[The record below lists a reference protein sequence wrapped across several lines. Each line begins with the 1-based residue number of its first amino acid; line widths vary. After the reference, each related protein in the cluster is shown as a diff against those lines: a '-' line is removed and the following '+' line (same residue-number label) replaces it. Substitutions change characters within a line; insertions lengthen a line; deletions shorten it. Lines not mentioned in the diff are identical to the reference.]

1 MATEPGRWQSRLEE
15 LAARHQ
21 VPGVSLAILADE
33 QITTAAAGVINL
45 ETAVPVTPDA
55 VFQIGSITKVFTTTL
70 LMQLAGQ
77 GRLDLDAP
85 LASVLPELSLSAAGA
100 TEQIT
105 VRHLITHSS
114 GIDGDLF
121 DDYGCGAGNVAR
133 YVAGCSRLA
142 LIHPAGATMSYCNSG
157 FVIAGRIIEV
167 LTGAGWDEALRRG
180 LIGPLGLQRT
190 VTLPEEA
197 IRFRAAFGHLDLD
210 GKQQLAPA
218 WALPGGSG
226 PAGGIIASASDVLEF
241 ARLHLRLGVAADG
254 TRLLSAAG
262 AAAMQEPQ
270 IIVPSYPPGARQIG
284 LGWHLSDWSREKLI
298 GHDGGTIGQYSSLL
312 VLPDRNA
319 AVCLLTNGGHAQLLF
334 HDLFT
339 EIFAELWQV
348 KVPDLPAPAT
358 GLPAA
363 PPAFERTS
371 GGTSEKA
378 YGLTSPARTGGWN

>member
-142 LIHPAGATMSYCNSG
+142 LFIRPEPPCPTATPVSSSRAGS
-157 FVIAGRIIEV
+157 
-167 LTGAGWDEALRRG
+167 
-180 LIGPLGLQRT
+180 
-190 VTLPEEA
+190 
-197 IRFRAAFGHLDLD
+197 
-210 GKQQLAPA
+210 
-218 WALPGGSG
+218 
-226 PAGGIIASASDVLEF
+226 
-241 ARLHLRLGVAADG
+241 
-254 TRLLSAAG
+254 
-262 AAAMQEPQ
+262 
-270 IIVPSYPPGARQIG
+270 
-284 LGWHLSDWSREKLI
+284 SR
-298 GHDGGTIGQYSSLL
+298 
-312 VLPDRNA
+312 
-319 AVCLLTNGGHAQLLF
+319 C
-334 HDLFT
+334 
-339 EIFAELWQV
+339 
-348 KVPDLPAPAT
+348 
-358 GLPAA
+358 
-363 PPAFERTS
+363 
-371 GGTSEKA
+371 
-378 YGLTSPARTGGWN
+378 